1 MWYVNLTV
9 EYDSVLKEISF
20 ILTMWYVN
28 DIYNKLM
35 DRIGG
40 VLY

>member
-1 MWYVNLTV
+1 M
-9 EYDSVLKEISF
+9 DLKKIQQKMSF

-28 DIYNKLM
+28 LLGLNVLIAFAN
-35 DRIGG
+35 